1 MSITKMKENTFHNA
15 KLLILREKTWLTDDV
30 APQAIENVQQ
40 TPNPDAQAP
49 AAVPLC
55 TVNNY

>member
-1 MSITKMKENTFHNA
+1 MQNWRQINIYSRI
-15 KLLILREKTWLTDDV
+15 WLTDDV
-30 APQAIENVQQ
+30 APQATEKVQQ

-55 TVNNY
+55 TVNNQ